1 MRDKSPEVLI
11 DQTYF
16 VTGVGTV
23 VGGTVMA
30 GKISANTT
38 MLLGPDG
45 NGVFIPVQIKSVHS
59 KRVPVKQVCAGM
71 SAGFALKKIK
81 RSTLRKGM
89 VLVAVD
95 AKPEPSIYFE
105 ADVIILYHST
115 TIHTNYQPVVQ
126 CLTIRQSAKIVYIN
140 DKDVMRTGDRARVI
154 FKFLYRPE
162 YMKEGMRV
170 IFREGRCKGLGVVTR
185 VAVSEE
191 EVSKLMDSRSSEAT
205 TKATL
210 NAPLN
215 ASSGS
220 VGAGPPTNPAST
232 VASTSRPPLAT
243 SNGHSHIN
251 NGTAIPTPHE
261 LTASAE

>member
-89 VLVAVD
+89 VLVAMD

-210 NAPLN
+210 NASLN

-220 VGAGPPTNPAST
+220 VGSAPSASAT
-232 VASTSRPPLAT
+232 TPTSRPPLTA
-243 SNGHSHIN
+243 SNGHTHIN

>member
-1 MRDKSPEVLI
+1 MLRDKPPEVLI

-30 GKISANTT
+30 GKITANST

-45 NGVFIPVQIKSVHS
+45 NGAFVPVQIKSVHS
-59 KRVPVKQVCAGM
+59 KRVPVKQVMAGM

-89 VLVAVD
+89 VLVAPE
-95 AKPEPSIYFE
+95 AKPEPTIYFE

-115 TIHTNYQPVVQ
+115 TIHTNYQPVIQ
-126 CLTIRQSAKIVYIN
+126 CLTIRQSAKIVHIN
-140 DKDVMRTGDRARVI
+140 DKDVMRTGDRARVL

-162 YMKEGMRV
+162 YLKEGMRV
-170 IFREGRCKGLGVVTR
+170 IFREGRCKGLGVITR
-185 VAVSEE
+185 VAIPEE
-191 EVSKLMDSRSSEAT
+191 EVNKVLEARPPIAPK
-205 TKATL
+205 TKTKD
-210 NAPLN
+210 
-215 ASSGS
+215 
-220 VGAGPPTNPAST
+220 T
-232 VASTSRPPLAT
+232 VASPSAAPSSTDAHTERPIDQT
-243 SNGHSHIN
+243 
-251 NGTAIPTPHE
+251 TTPKA

>member
-45 NGVFIPVQIKSVHS
+45 NGAFVPVQIKSVHA
-59 KRVPVKQVCAGM
+59 KRVPVKQVSAGM

-89 VLVAVD
+89 VLVAAD

-115 TIHTNYQPVVQ
+115 TIHTNYQPVIQ
-126 CLTIRQSAKIVYIN
+126 CLTIRQSAKIVHIN
-140 DKDVMRTGDRARVI
+140 DKDVMRTGDRARVL

-170 IFREGRCKGLGVVTR
+170 IFREGRCKGLGVITR
-185 VAVSEE
+185 VAISED
-191 EVSKLMDSRSSEAT
+191 EVNKIISARGTSESTKTTLTAPSSSSTPSNTAPTPSSSASR
-205 TKATL
+205 
-210 NAPLN
+210 
-215 ASSGS
+215 
-220 VGAGPPTNPAST
+220 V
-232 VASTSRPPLAT
+232 T
-243 SNGHSHIN
+243 SNGHGASSAH
-251 NGTAIPTPHE
+251 THQKATPKE